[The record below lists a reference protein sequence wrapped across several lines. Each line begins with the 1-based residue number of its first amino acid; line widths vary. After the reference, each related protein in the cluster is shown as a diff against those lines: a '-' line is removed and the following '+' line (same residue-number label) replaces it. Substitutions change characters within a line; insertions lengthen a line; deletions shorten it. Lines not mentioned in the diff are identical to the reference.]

1 MFQNAHR
8 LFGVCNIMKILR
20 QLDDQD
26 RKDEAMKSVIY
37 ESDMREKFP
46 VHGCCGIIRHLY
58 GQLVQAVEELQ
69 YVHARLVICRE
80 ECHNQ
85 VVDHHFPPS
94 SELQLGMN
102 STGNGL
108 IVLQHHSPG
117 ANAMM
122 PFDANQFVM
131 NGNNGVYVEPND
143 DIVKGLWIQH
153 PNYNNSGNDHVGIQ
167 SQLNIPES
175 EVFPIQQQIEVDY
188 DDIPFDTIADDRQ
201 SYIESK
207 EACDSCSC
215 AISYLTCLLYLSA
228 SGAISMENTRS
239 DDTTGSSEAQIS
251 RMKQMLEALIE
262 TIRQQQRQQLVLPSP
277 PPMPVELENT
287 DIISLTQKFNK
298 MKPPIFLGGIESLKA
313 ETWLLETGKIFEV
326 FPSSE
331 THKVLLATYTLKE
344 EAKR

>member
-1 MFQNAHR
+1 MTRLIKISTGFTKRSVIIYLQCTHCKINMTVKGGTSQACAACKYQRRKCSSECPLAPYFPANQPKMFQNSHR

-20 QLDDQD
+20 QLDNQDQ
-26 RKDEAMKSVIY
+26 KDEAMKSVIY

-69 YVHARLVICRE
+69 YVQARLVICRE

-122 PFDANQFVM
+122 PLDANQFVM

-175 EVFPIQQQIEVDY
+175 EVFPIQQQIEIDY

-207 EACDSCSC
+207 EACDSCCESPWKD
-215 AISYLTCLLYLSA
+215 ITRPIEHVSKNELKSA
-228 SGAISMENTRS
+228 A
-239 DDTTGSSEAQIS
+239 ACF
-251 RMKQMLEALIE
+251 
-262 TIRQQQRQQLVLPSP
+262 
-277 PPMPVELENT
+277 
-287 DIISLTQKFNK
+287 SLTSVN
-298 MKPPIFLGGIESLKA
+298 
-313 ETWLLETGKIFEV
+313 
-326 FPSSE
+326 
-331 THKVLLATYTLKE
+331 
-344 EAKR
+344 